1 MKLSEAI
8 KQIMQYE
15 IAYAK
20 DVKNFETDFIS
31 CSDYVIRRIVDS
43 DNLCVYFEF
52 KNEDKSTT
60 IKIKPCEVVDRI
72 FIKKVEKYLEALIM
86 LQRRNK
92 EEISQLEK
100 ACNRIMVD
108 VEVV

>member
-20 DVKNFETDFIS
+20 DVKTFETDFIS
-31 CSDYVIRRIVDS
+31 CSDYVIRKIVNS
-43 DNLCVYFEF
+43 DNLCGYFKF
-52 KNEDKSTT
+52 KSSDKSTT

-72 FIKKVEKYLEALIM
+72 FIKKVEKYLEVLIM

>member
-1 MKLSEAI
+1 MKLSEAV

-15 IAYAK
+15 VAYAK
-20 DVKNFETDFIS
+20 DVKTFETDFIS
-31 CSDYVIRRIVDS
+31 CSDYVIRKIVDS
-43 DNLCVYFEF
+43 SFCGYFEF
-52 KNEDKSTT
+52 KSGDKSTT